1 MTPSTTQATE
11 PASSGSLRDLTA
23 IEIRVLGTLMEKA
36 RTVPDS
42 YPLTLNTLVL
52 GCNQKTSR
60 DPVMELRD
68 EQVQEAVD
76 SLKSMN
82 LIIEQGGGRVMR
94 YAQNFRKVFNV
105 GEQHAALLGLLL
117 LRGPQTA
124 AELRTS
130 GERWYKF
137 SDVGLVELFLTELTA
152 WNEAEQIGRSAIKG
166 PPLVVLLPRA
176 HGAREQRWMHLIGGA
191 VVATSYEAGSPLGV
205 SASVG
210 ASRSVGDLQSR
221 IAALEQQV
229 EALQHSNDLIVA
241 QLKDQLGINL

>member
-1 MTPSTTQATE
+1 MNPADPIATE
-11 PASSGSLRDLTA
+11 LAASPALRDLTA

-42 YPLTLNTLVL
+42 YPLTLNALVL

-60 DPVMELRD
+60 EPVMELHD
-68 EQVQEAVD
+68 EQVQAAID
-76 SLKSMN
+76 SLKVLN
-82 LIIEQGGGRVMR
+82 LVIEQGGGRVMR

-105 GEQHAALLGLLL
+105 GEQHGALLGLLL

-137 SDVGLVELFLTELTA
+137 SDVELVELFLNELTA
-152 WNEAEQIGRSAIKG
+152 WNELDQVGRNPIKG
-166 PPLVVLLPRA
+166 GPLVVLLPRA

-191 VVATSYEAGSPLGV
+191 VSSVPSPD
-205 SASVG
+205 G
-210 ASRSVGDLQSR
+210 APVQGTRPDTLSR
-221 IAALEQQV
+221 IAVLEQQV
-229 EALQHSNDLIVA
+229 EALQRSNDLIVA
-241 QLKDQLGINL
+241 QLKDQLGINI

>member
-1 MTPSTTQATE
+1 MNAETTQTTD
-11 PASSGSLRDLTA
+11 ASNLHFRDLTA

-60 DPVMELRD
+60 DPVMDLHD
-68 EQVQEAVD
+68 EQVQSAID
-76 SLKSMN
+76 SLKSLN
-82 LIIEQGGGRVMR
+82 LVIEQGGGRVMR
-94 YAQNFRKVFNV
+94 YAQNFRKVLNV

-152 WNEAEQIGRSAIKG
+152 WNEAEQLGRNPVKG
-166 PPLVVLLPRA
+166 SPLVVLLPRA
-176 HGAREQRWMHLIGGA
+176 HGAREQRWMHLIGGP
-191 VVATSYEAGSPLGV
+191 VSGDYATGG
-205 SASVG
+205 SASGTPSAG
-210 ASRSVGDLQSR
+210 AGDLQSR
-221 IAALEQQV
+221 ITVLEQQV
-229 EALQHSNDLIVA
+229 EALQLSNDLIVA
-241 QLKDQLGINL
+241 QLKEQLGLNL

>member
-1 MTPSTTQATE
+1 MIPTTLQATE
-11 PASSGSLRDLTA
+11 PSPSTSIRDLTP

-42 YPLTLNTLVL
+42 YPLTLNALVL

-60 DPVMELRD
+60 EPVMELHD
-68 EQVQEAVD
+68 EQVQAAID
-76 SLKSMN
+76 SLKTLS
-82 LIIEQGGGRVMR
+82 LVIEQGGGRVMR

-105 GEQHAALLGLLL
+105 GEQHGALLGLLL

-137 SDVGLVELFLTELTA
+137 SDVELVELFLTELTA
-152 WNEAEQIGRSAIKG
+152 WREADQVGRNPVKG
-166 PPLVVLLPRA
+166 APLVVLLPRTP
-176 HGAREQRWMHLIGGA
+176 GAREQRWMHLIGGA
-191 VVATSYEAGSPLGV
+191 DVSLTSQ
-205 SASVG
+205 ASTPTQG
-210 ASRSVGDLQSR
+210 TAADSLSR

-229 EALQHSNDLIVA
+229 EALQRSNDLIVA
-241 QLKDQLGINL
+241 ALKDQLGINL